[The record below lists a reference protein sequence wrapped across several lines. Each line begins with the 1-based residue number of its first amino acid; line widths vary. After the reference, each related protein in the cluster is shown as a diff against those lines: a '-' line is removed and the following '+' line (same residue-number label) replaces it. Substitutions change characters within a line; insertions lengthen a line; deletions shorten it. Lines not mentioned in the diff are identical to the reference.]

1 MVKGGFF
8 MERKLKEA
16 LQSAANQYEFTENVN
31 IKSVINKKGKKQLKN
46 VFKWNYAVASL
57 LIMTGLMVGMWN
69 IPTVKAAI
77 SETIEKA
84 INLVISGNFSDIQNN
99 LNKMPPTLAF
109 MGVEIS
115 PDGRKLTTYL
125 SGEKEFKKY
134 ENGDYTVSDGKLVGQ
149 FDKEKNTFTIRINN
163 RSSQSFEEEL
173 FKGMDKSKIQKLGS
187 DSFLGRTVDKYL
199 IEGNTELWFDQ
210 ETKLILR
217 EINVNGDQ
225 RVEDSK
231 VIDFKVNVE
240 VNANFFEVKPPK
252 GAKVMQM
259 NDFY

>member
-1 MVKGGFF
+1 MVKGGLF
-8 MERKLKEA
+8 MERKLKETF
-16 LQSAANQYEFTENVN
+16 QRAANQYEFTENVN

-46 VFKWNYAVASL
+46 VFKWNYTVASL
-57 LIMTGLMVGMWN
+57 LIMIVLSVGMWN

-84 INLVISGNFSDIQNN
+84 ISLVISDNFSDIQDN

-134 ENGDYTVSDGKLVGQ
+134 ENGDYTVSDGKLVGRY
-149 FDKEKNTFTIRINN
+149 DKEKNTFTIWKNK
-163 RSSQSFEEEL
+163 RSTQSFEEEL
-173 FKGMDKSKIQKLGS
+173 IKGMDKSKIQKLGS

-231 VIDFKVNVE
+231 VIDFKDKVE

-252 GAKVMQM
+252 GAKEIQM